1 VAVQYPVGFQS
12 SFMRSSKSLRYP
24 GTITNLSIR
33 GCCIRS
39 ATPIPK
45 GVSLRLEFQPS
56 PYNLPITIDGAVMR
70 LRAGNAIG
78 LRFVTVYRDE
88 ERRLRQLLEPQ
99 LSGSRLDE
107 RQR

>member
-1 VAVQYPVGFQS
+1 
-12 SFMRSSKSLRYP
+12 
-24 GTITNLSIR
+24 
-33 GCCIRS
+33 
-39 ATPIPK
+39 
-45 GVSLRLEFQPS
+45 VSLRLEFQPS